1 MALLHVEHL
10 SKAYRMGSAEV
21 NVLRDVSLAVASGES
36 VAIIGASGAGKSTL
50 LHVLGGLDL
59 PSTGRVAFKGADLY
73 GLSERRRAYVRARQ
87 IGFVFQFYHLLP
99 ELDVIEN
106 VVLPAMNHNRGWP
119 GRLRS
124 LMTEPLAAYAAVDRT
139 RAVELLKAVGLWERR
154 HHLPSE
160 LSGGEQQRAAVARAL
175 INGPEL
181 VLADEPTGNLDS
193 ATGGQVLDVLF
204 ALVREQRQTL
214 ILVTH
219 NEKVASRCD
228 RILELKDGGLMR

>member
-99 ELDVIEN
+99 ELDVLEN
-106 VVLPAMNHNRGWP
+106 VMFNQSAKGTQISAN
-119 GRLRS
+119 
-124 LMTEPLAAYAAVDRT
+124 AA
-139 RAVELLKAVGLWERR
+139 
-154 HHLPSE
+154 
-160 LSGGEQQRAAVARAL
+160 GEQVAAHLHNKIWVRGKSL
-175 INGPEL
+175 PHVDTDTFEEKGL
-181 VLADEPTGNLDS
+181 VICRNTFQTIVQLAKE
-193 ATGGQVLDVLF
+193 
-204 ALVREQRQTL
+204 E
-214 ILVTH
+214 
-219 NEKVASRCD
+219 
-228 RILELKDGGLMR
+228 